1 MSRQSNIRLKSL
13 QKTAYDLLTQGE
25 SIFLTG
31 AGGTGKSAVIKI
43 FVRNFS
49 RKLNMAV
56 TSTTGTSALLV
67 EGTTLHSYLGIGVG
81 KSSVDALT
89 RKIFGMKWLHD
100 RWNKLDCLII
110 DEISM
115 LDPDLFDK
123 LEKIARIVRSNQ
135 KPFGGIQ
142 IVASGDFCQLPC
154 VGTDKFCFE
163 ANAWATCINHTIY
176 LTQVI
181 RQNTGV
187 FQDCLNKIRLGN
199 IDNQVKEVISSRIGA
214 NLTNDFGIQPTRL
227 YSTNNSVDKVNNREL
242 DKLAEEDIEFYE
254 YNMEIFRFSSAK
266 QKHIEKFKKFCTTPE
281 TLQLCVGTQ
290 VMLTYNMDLQAGL
303 VNGSRG
309 IIETFVGDYPLVRFL
324 NGEKRVIENHSWDIE
339 ENNRKILTVQQV
351 PLRVAYAISIHRSQ
365 GCSLDYAEIDLS
377 DVFEDGQAYVALS
390 RLKTLEGL
398 SIISVDFDK
407 ITANTKAVE
416 YYMHLNVR

>member
-1 MSRQSNIRLKSL
+1 M
-13 QKTAYDLLTQGE
+13 QKRAYDLLSEGK

-31 AGGTGKSAVIKI
+31 AGGSGKSAVVKV
-43 FVRNFS
+43 FVKNFMKKMS
-49 RKLNMAV
+49 IAV

-67 EGTTLHSYLGIGVG
+67 NGTTLHSYLGIGMG
-81 KSSVDALT
+81 KGSAESLIQ
-89 RKIFGMKWLHD
+89 KIFSMKWLSD
-100 RWNKLDCLII
+100 RWKNVDCLVI

-123 LEKIARIVRSNQ
+123 LEYIARVVRRDQ
-135 KPFGGIQ
+135 RPFGGIQ

-163 ANAWATCINHTIY
+163 AKTWNSCIFDTIY
-176 LTQVI
+176 LTEVI
-181 RQNTGV
+181 RQNVGM
-187 FQDCLNKIRLGN
+187 FQDCLNKIRLGV
-199 IDNQVKEVISSRIGA
+199 IDEQVREVIGSRVGV
-214 NLTNDFGIQPTRL
+214 NLTNEFGIQPTKL
-227 YSTNNSVDKVNNREL
+227 YSTNASVDEVNNEEL
-242 DKLAEEDIEFYE
+242 DKLADDSVEFYE
-254 YNMEIFRFSSAK
+254 YNMEIFRFSNAK
-266 QKHIEKFKKFCTTPE
+266 QTHIDKFKKFCTTPE
-281 TLQLCVGTQ
+281 TLQLCVGAQ

-309 IIETFVGDYPLVRFL
+309 VVEGFVNDYPNVRFL
-324 NGEKRVIENHSWDIE
+324 NGVKQVIENHSWDIE
-339 ENNRKILTVQQV
+339 ENNNKILTVEQV

-398 SIISVDFDK
+398 SIIKVDFDK

-416 YYMHLNVR
+416 YYKNLDVR